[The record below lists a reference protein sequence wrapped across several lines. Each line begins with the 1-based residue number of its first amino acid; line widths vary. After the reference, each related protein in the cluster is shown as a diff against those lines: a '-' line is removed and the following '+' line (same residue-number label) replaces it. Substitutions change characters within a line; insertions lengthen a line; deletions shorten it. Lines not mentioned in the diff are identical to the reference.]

1 MDSSGIDYK
10 VEYLTLMDALA
21 DLGLR
26 SFSDIREL
34 AEKQRAGEARIK
46 ELVQKYNE
54 VVEDRDAVIRTVRLL
69 PIKMLSGMVADMQAI
84 VADTPR
90 FERMTAG

>member
-90 FERMTAG
+90 FERM